1 VRNNRARRSP
11 WLAHWRNRTVIRGG
25 RNMTMRVTFAALAL
39 AAAAPAAMANDFPTA
54 DRMQYVLEC
63 MYRNGGSSVYVY
75 KCSCVID
82 EIANKYS
89 YDEWINIST
98 IARYQSLP
106 GEGGGMFRDTA
117 ENKTVAKRYREVEAD
132 ANKRCNVPK

>member
-1 VRNNRARRSP
+1 MMLRAT
-11 WLAHWRNRTVIRGG
+11 L
-25 RNMTMRVTFAALAL
+25 AALAL

-82 EIANKYS
+82 EIANKYK
-89 YDEWINIST
+89 YDEWIDIST
-98 IARYQSLP
+98 IARYQTLP
-106 GEGGGMFRDTA
+106 GEGGGMFRDTQ
-117 ENKTVAKRYREVEAD
+117 ENRDISKRYREVEAD
-132 ANKRCNVPK
+132 ANKRCGVPK